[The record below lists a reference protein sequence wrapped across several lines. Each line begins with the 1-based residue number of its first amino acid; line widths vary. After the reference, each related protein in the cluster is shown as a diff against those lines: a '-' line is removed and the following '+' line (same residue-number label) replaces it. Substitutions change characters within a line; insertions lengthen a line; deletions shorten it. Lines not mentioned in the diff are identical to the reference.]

1 MSDPLQKSPP
11 SATQA
16 DDSSA
21 KNLAWLFAL
30 AVFSF
35 LVMGYHPGLED
46 DAFYLAAIKR
56 HLNPSLFP
64 RDADFFTVQFQAT
77 IYDKLIACFVRLT
90 HVPLAWTLL
99 LWQFAAVF
107 LILCCCWRI
116 SHRCFADRSA
126 QWAAVAMIAA
136 LLTLPVSGTGINLAD
151 QYLHPRNLATAAI
164 VAAVVEVLDRR
175 LWLAGILLAF
185 AFANHAI
192 MAAFGISFCVFL
204 WWSLRA
210 RDRRQSPMPVA
221 IALLAPLGWIFE
233 PGSEA
238 WRQAASTRSFYYLS
252 RWEWYEWLGVFAPLV
267 LIYAFL
273 RFMRR
278 KPSESLE
285 GSALLPLA
293 SSLFYYGIF
302 QTVVALVVM
311 LPPGLERLRPFEPMR
326 YLHLLYLFFFL
337 IAGGLAGQYVLQRH
351 IYRWIPLFLPLSAGM
366 FYAQHQMYPATEHVE
381 LPGIESRN
389 EWLRA
394 FAWIRQNTPA
404 DSMFAFDPHYMTLPG
419 EDYHAF
425 RALAERSA
433 MADYEKD
440 GGMAARV
447 PRLAPRWLKQVNAR
461 KAWRSFQPGDLQ
473 RLKGEF
479 GVNWIVLS
487 PADAAWAVPGS
498 TAGMNCPYENSQVRV
513 CQLD

>member
-164 VAAVVEVLDRR
+164 VACRNPAGLCLCQPCDHGG
-175 LWLAGILLAF
+175 LWHF
-185 AFANHAI
+185 
-192 MAAFGISFCVFL
+192 
-204 WWSLRA
+204 
-210 RDRRQSPMPVA
+210 
-221 IALLAPLGWIFE
+221 
-233 PGSEA
+233 
-238 WRQAASTRSFYYLS
+238 
-252 RWEWYEWLGVFAPLV
+252 
-267 LIYAFL
+267 FL
-273 RFMRR
+273 RF
-278 KPSESLE
+278 PVVES
-285 GSALLPLA
+285 A
-293 SSLFYYGIF
+293 SS
-302 QTVVALVVM
+302 
-311 LPPGLERLRPFEPMR
+311 R
-326 YLHLLYLFFFL
+326 
-337 IAGGLAGQYVLQRH
+337 
-351 IYRWIPLFLPLSAGM
+351 
-366 FYAQHQMYPATEHVE
+366 
-381 LPGIESRN
+381 
-389 EWLRA
+389 
-394 FAWIRQNTPA
+394 
-404 DSMFAFDPHYMTLPG
+404 
-419 EDYHAF
+419 
-425 RALAERSA
+425 
-433 MADYEKD
+433 
-440 GGMAARV
+440 
-447 PRLAPRWLKQVNAR
+447 
-461 KAWRSFQPGDLQ
+461 
-473 RLKGEF
+473 
-479 GVNWIVLS
+479 S
-487 PADAAWAVPGS
+487 PAVTHAS
-498 TAGMNCPYENSQVRV
+498 CNRTAGAPGMD
-513 CQLD
+513 L